1 MLRKTNFREGWRIA
15 GLLLA
20 ASIAG
25 GCATMSESECIN
37 ADWREVG
44 RNDGLEGKRQTQ
56 LARHY
61 DACIKYGITPDRDEY
76 MAGREAGLNVYC
88 TQDSGYWE
96 GRNGVGYQRVCP
108 ASSEPAFL
116 TGYRA
121 GQSVYDAIENIRSV
135 RGQMDSA
142 KARIDSLED
151 EIRKLESPDDESD
164 TEEKKPAGNIE
175 DRRREI
181 GRIEDE
187 LDSLRALRALAV
199 VEYTRAIEIA
209 NNLGYPEEFRLDEIL

>member
-1 MLRKTNFREGWRIA
+1 MLRKTDFRDSWRFCC
-15 GLLLA
+15 LLLA
-20 ASIAG
+20 VSIAG

-61 DACIKYGITPDRDEY
+61 DACIKYGITPNRDEY

-96 GRNGVGYQRVCP
+96 GRNGDGYERVCP

-121 GQSVYDAIENIRSV
+121 GQSVYDAIESIRSV

-164 TEEKKPAGNIE
+164 AEEKKPAGNIE

-181 GRIEDE
+181 KELEDE
-187 LDSLRALRALAV
+187 LDSLRVLRAVAV
-199 VEYTRAIEIA
+199 IEYTRAIERA
-209 NNLGYPEEFRLDEIL
+209 NSLGYPEEFRLDEIL

>member
-1 MLRKTNFREGWRIA
+1 MGANFRNRWRFCC
-15 GLLLA
+15 LLLA
-20 ASIAG
+20 MSIAG

-44 RNDGLEGKRQTQ
+44 RNDGLEGKRQAQ

-61 DACIKYGITPDRDEY
+61 DACIKYGITPDQDEY
-76 MAGREAGLNVYC
+76 MTGRESGLAVYC

-96 GRNGVGYQRVCP
+96 GRNGNGYQRVCP

-116 TGYRA
+116 AGYRA
-121 GQSVYDAIENIRSV
+121 GQSVYDAIENLRSV

-142 KARIDSLED
+142 KARIDFLED
-151 EIRKLESPDDESD
+151 EIRKLESPGDESD
-164 TEEKKPAGNIE
+164 TEEKKPAGNID

-181 GRIEDE
+181 GKLEDE
-187 LDSLRALRALAV
+187 LDSLRALAIAEYARSIDRA
-199 VEYTRAIEIA
+199 R
-209 NNLGYPEEFRLDEIL
+209 NLGYPEEFLLDEIL

>member
-1 MLRKTNFREGWRIA
+1 MRGTNFGDGWRFCC
-15 GLLLA
+15 LLLA
-20 ASIAG
+20 VSIAG

-61 DACIKYGITPDRDEY
+61 DACIKYGITPDQDEY
-76 MAGREAGLNVYC
+76 TAGREAGLTVYC

-96 GRNGVGYQRVCP
+96 GRNGAGYQRVCP

-116 TGYRA
+116 AGYRA

-135 RGQMDSA
+135 RAQLESA
-142 KARIDSLED
+142 KARIGSLED
-151 EIRKLESPDDESD
+151 EIRKIESPGNESD
-164 TEEKKPAGNIE
+164 TDEKKPEGNIE

-181 GRIEDE
+181 RRLEDE
-187 LDSLRALRALAV
+187 LDSLRALRAFAV
-199 VEYTRAIEIA
+199 AEYARAIERA
-209 NNLGYPEEFRLDEIL
+209 NNLGYPEEFRLDEVL

>member
-1 MLRKTNFREGWRIA
+1 MGTKLRGCRRIA

-20 ASIAG
+20 MSIAG

-76 MAGREAGLNVYC
+76 MAGREAGLIVYC

-96 GRNGVGYQRVCP
+96 GRNGAGYQRVCP
-108 ASSEPAFL
+108 GEFG
-116 TGYRA
+116 TG
-121 GQSVYDAIENIRSV
+121 V
-135 RGQMDSA
+135 
-142 KARIDSLED
+142 
-151 EIRKLESPDDESD
+151 SD
-164 TEEKKPAGNIE
+164 RLP
-175 DRRREI
+175 R
-181 GRIEDE
+181 
-187 LDSLRALRALAV
+187 
-199 VEYTRAIEIA
+199 RAIRLRRHRKHPFRPWA
-209 NNLGYPEEFRLDEIL
+209 NGLGESQDRLP

>member
-1 MLRKTNFREGWRIA
+1 ME
-15 GLLLA
+15 
-20 ASIAG
+20 
-25 GCATMSESECIN
+25 
-37 ADWREVG
+37 
-44 RNDGLEGKRQTQ
+44 
-56 LARHY
+56 
-61 DACIKYGITPDRDEY
+61 
-76 MAGREAGLNVYC
+76 
-88 TQDSGYWE
+88 
-96 GRNGVGYQRVCP
+96 
-108 ASSEPAFL
+108 
-116 TGYRA
+116 
-121 GQSVYDAIENIRSV
+121 
-135 RGQMDSA
+135 SA

-187 LDSLRALRALAV
+187 LDSLRVLRALAV

>member
-1 MLRKTNFREGWRIA
+1 MMGADLRECRRFCC
-15 GLLLA
+15 LLLA
-20 ASIAG
+20 VSIIG

-61 DACIKYGITPDRDEY
+61 DACIKFGITPDRDEY
-76 MAGREAGLNVYC
+76 MAGREAGLTVYC
-88 TQDSGYWE
+88 SQDSGYWE

-135 RGQMDSA
+135 RGQMESA
-142 KARIDSLED
+142 KARIGSLED
-151 EIRKLESPDDESD
+151 EIRKLESPDDESN

-181 GRIEDE
+181 EKLEDE
-187 LDSLRALRALAV
+187 LDSLRVLRALAV
-199 VEYTRAIEIA
+199 AEYTRAIQGA
-209 NNLGYPEEFRLDEIL
+209 RNLGYPEEFRLDEIL

>member
-1 MLRKTNFREGWRIA
+1 M
-15 GLLLA
+15 LLA
-20 ASIAG
+20 VLIAG

-61 DACIKYGITPDRDEY
+61 DACIRYGITPDRDEY
-76 MAGREAGLNVYC
+76 MSGRQAGLTIYC

-96 GRNGVGYQRVCP
+96 GRNGTGYQRVCP

-121 GQSVYDAIENIRSV
+121 GQSVYDAIENIRSI
-135 RGQMDSA
+135 RGQMESA
-142 KARIDSLED
+142 KARIGSLED

-164 TEEKKPAGNIE
+164 NEENRPDGNIA

-181 GRIEDE
+181 GKLEDE
-187 LDSLRALRALAV
+187 LESLRVLRALAV
-199 VEYTRAIEIA
+199 VEYTRAIERA
-209 NNLGYPEEFRLDEIL
+209 NNLGYPEEFRLEEVL

>member
-1 MLRKTNFREGWRIA
+1 MMGRDFGDGWRFCC
-15 GLLLA
+15 LLLA
-20 ASIAG
+20 VSIAG

-61 DACIKYGITPDRDEY
+61 DACVRYGITPDRDEY
-76 MAGREAGLNVYC
+76 MAGREAGLTVYC

-96 GRNGVGYQRVCP
+96 GRYGGGYERVCP

-116 TGYRA
+116 AGYRA
-121 GQSVYDAIENIRSV
+121 GQSVYDAIENIRSI
-135 RGQMDSA
+135 RAEMASA
-142 KARIDSLED
+142 KDRIGALED

-164 TEEKKPAGNIE
+164 TTEEKPAGNIA
-175 DRRREI
+175 DRVAEI
-181 GRIEDE
+181 RS
-187 LDSLRALRALAV
+187 LDRQLESLRVLRAAAAA
-199 VEYTRAIEIA
+199 EYLRAIERA
-209 NNLGYPEEFRLDEIL
+209 NSLGYPEEFRLDEVL

>member
-1 MLRKTNFREGWRIA
+1 
-15 GLLLA
+15 
-20 ASIAG
+20 
-25 GCATMSESECIN
+25 MSESECIN

-61 DACIKYGITPDRDEY
+61 DACIKYGITPDQDEY
-76 MAGREAGLNVYC
+76 MEGRESGLNVYC

-96 GRNGVGYQRVCP
+96 GRNGGSYQRVCP
-108 ASSEPAFL
+108 ANSEPAFL

-142 KARIDSLED
+142 KARIRSLED
-151 EIRKLESPDDESD
+151 EIRKLESADGESD
-164 TEEKKPAGNIE
+164 AEETKPAGNIE
-175 DRRREI
+175 DRRRENR
-181 GRIEDE
+181 RIEDE
-187 LDSLRALRALAV
+187 LDSLRALRALAIA
-199 VEYTRAIEIA
+199 EYARAIERA
-209 NNLGYPEEFRLDEIL
+209 RNLGYPEEFLLDEVL

>member
-1 MLRKTNFREGWRIA
+1 VLRTTDLREGWRIA

-20 ASIAG
+20 VSIVA

-61 DACIKYGITPDRDEY
+61 DACIKYGISPDRDEY

-96 GRNGVGYQRVCP
+96 GRNGAGYQRVCP
-108 ASSEPAFL
+108 ANSEPAFL
-116 TGYRA
+116 AGYRA

-164 TEEKKPAGNIE
+164 TEEKKPAGNVE

-181 GRIEDE
+181 EQLEDE
-187 LDSLRALRALAV
+187 LDSLRVLRALAV
-199 VEYTRAIEIA
+199 VEYTRAIDIA
-209 NNLGYPEEFRLDEIL
+209 NSLGYPEELRLDEIL

>member
-1 MLRKTNFREGWRIA
+1 MMGVDLREGRRIA

-61 DACIKYGITPDRDEY
+61 DACIKYGITPNRDEY

-96 GRNGVGYQRVCP
+96 GRNGDGYERVCP

-121 GQSVYDAIENIRSV
+121 GQSVYDAIESIRSV

-164 TEEKKPAGNIE
+164 AEEKKPAGNIE

-181 GRIEDE
+181 KELEDE
-187 LDSLRALRALAV
+187 LDSLRVLRAFAV
-199 VEYTRAIEIA
+199 AEYARAIERA

>member
-1 MLRKTNFREGWRIA
+1 MMEANLRDGWRFCC
-15 GLLLA
+15 LLLA
-20 ASIAG
+20 VFIVG

-61 DACIKYGITPDRDEY
+61 DACIRYGITPGRDEY
-76 MAGREAGLNVYC
+76 MAGREAGLTVYC

-96 GRNGVGYQRVCP
+96 GRYGAGYQRVCP

-135 RGQMDSA
+135 RAQLESA
-142 KARIDSLED
+142 KARIGSLED
-151 EIRKLESPDDESD
+151 EIRKIESPGNESD
-164 TEEKKPAGNIE
+164 TDEKKPEGNIE

-181 GRIEDE
+181 RRLEDE
-187 LDSLRALRALAV
+187 LDSLRALRAFAV
-199 VEYTRAIEIA
+199 AEYARAIERA
-209 NNLGYPEEFRLDEIL
+209 NNLGYPEEFRLDEVL

>member
-1 MLRKTNFREGWRIA
+1 MMGVDLREGRRIA

-61 DACIKYGITPDRDEY
+61 DACIRYGITPDRDEY
-76 MAGREAGLNVYC
+76 MTGRQAGLTIYC

-96 GRNGVGYQRVCP
+96 GRYGAGYERVCP
-108 ASSEPAFL
+108 ANTEPAFL
-116 TGYRA
+116 AGYRA

-135 RGQMDSA
+135 RGQMESA
-142 KARIDSLED
+142 KARIRFLED

-164 TEEKKPAGNIE
+164 AEEHKPAGSIE

-181 GRIEDE
+181 RKLEDE
-187 LDSLRALRALAV
+187 LDSLRALRALATA
-199 VEYTRAIEIA
+199 EYARAIERA
-209 NNLGYPEEFRLDEIL
+209 NNLGYPEEFRLDEVL

>member
-1 MLRKTNFREGWRIA
+1 MRECWRIA

-20 ASIAG
+20 VSIIG

-44 RNDGLEGKRQTQ
+44 RNDGLEGRRQTQ

-76 MAGREAGLNVYC
+76 MAGREAGLTVYC

-96 GRNGVGYQRVCP
+96 GRNGAGYDRVCP
-108 ASSEPAFL
+108 ATSEPAFL
-116 TGYRA
+116 AGYRA
-121 GQSVYDAIENIRSV
+121 GQSVYEAIENIRSI
-135 RGQMDSA
+135 RGQMESA

-164 TEEKKPAGNIE
+164 DAEKKKPAGNVE

-181 GRIEDE
+181 GKLEDE
-187 LDSLRALRALAV
+187 LDALRVLRAVAAA
-199 VEYTRAIEIA
+199 EYLRAIERA
-209 NNLGYPEEFRLDEIL
+209 NSLGYPEEFRLDEIL

>member
-1 MLRKTNFREGWRIA
+1 MNLRGCWRIA

-20 ASIAG
+20 VSIAS

-61 DACIKYGITPDRDEY
+61 DACVRYGITPDRDEY
-76 MAGREAGLNVYC
+76 MAGREAGLTVYC

-96 GRNGVGYQRVCP
+96 GRYGGGYERVCP

-121 GQSVYDAIENIRSV
+121 GQSVYDAIENIRSI

-142 KARIDSLED
+142 KARIGSLED
-151 EIRKLESPDDESD
+151 EIRKLESPDDEGD
-164 TEEKKPAGNIE
+164 TEEKKPAGNID

-181 GRIEDE
+181 GKLEDE
-187 LDSLRALRALAV
+187 LDSLRVLRALAV
-199 VEYTRAIEIA
+199 AEYTRAIERA

>member
-1 MLRKTNFREGWRIA
+1 MMETNFRDSWRFCC
-15 GLLLA
+15 LVLA
-20 ASIAG
+20 VSIAG
-25 GCATMSESECIN
+25 GCATMSESDCIN

-61 DACIKYGITPDRDEY
+61 DACVKYGITPDRDEY
-76 MAGREAGLNVYC
+76 MSGRESGLAVYC

-96 GRNGVGYQRVCP
+96 GRNGAGYQRVCP

-116 TGYRA
+116 AGYRA

-135 RGQMDSA
+135 RGEMESA
-142 KARIDSLED
+142 KARIGYLED

-164 TEEKKPAGNIE
+164 TEEKKPEGSIE

-181 GRIEDE
+181 GRLEDE
-187 LDSLRALRALAV
+187 LDSLRALRAFAIA
-199 VEYTRAIEIA
+199 EYARAIERA

>member
-1 MLRKTNFREGWRIA
+1 MMGADLRECLRIA
-15 GLLLA
+15 GLLVA

-25 GCATMSESECIN
+25 GCGTMSESECIN

-44 RNDGLEGKRQTQ
+44 RNDGLEGRPQTQ

-61 DACIKYGITPDRDEY
+61 DACVRYGITPDRDEY
-76 MAGREAGLNVYC
+76 MSGREAGLTVYC

-96 GRNGVGYQRVCP
+96 GRNGAGYERVCP

-116 TGYRA
+116 AGYRA
-121 GQSVYDAIENIRSV
+121 GQSVYYVLENIRSI
-135 RGQMDSA
+135 RAEMASA
-142 KARIDSLED
+142 KDRIGALED
-151 EIRKLESPDDESD
+151 EIRKLESPGGERD
-164 TEEKKPAGNIE
+164 TEEKKPAGSIE

-181 GRIEDE
+181 RKIEDE

-199 VEYTRAIEIA
+199 AEYAQAVERA
-209 NNLGYPEEFRLDEIL
+209 NSLGYPEEFRLDEIL